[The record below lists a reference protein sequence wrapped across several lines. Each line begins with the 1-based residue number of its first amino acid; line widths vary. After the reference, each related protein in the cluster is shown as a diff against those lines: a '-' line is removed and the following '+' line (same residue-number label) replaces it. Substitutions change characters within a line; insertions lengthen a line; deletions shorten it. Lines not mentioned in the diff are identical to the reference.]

1 MTINDELRKYGVVPV
16 VVLDDSKN
24 ALPLAKALVDGG
36 LPCAEVTFRTSA
48 AKEAIR
54 LMVEAH
60 PDMLVGAGTV
70 LNIEQAKDA
79 INVGAKFIVSPGFDD
94 DLVRYCKENNI
105 PVFPGVVT
113 PTEVMKALKYDL
125 KVLKFFPAE
134 NYGGLATIK
143 ALSAPF
149 NNIQF
154 MPTGGINSKNIKDY
168 LANNKIIAC
177 GGSWMVKKDLINDGK
192 FDVIESLVKEAVSIV
207 KEIRG

>member
-16 VVLDDSKN
+16 VVLDDSKD

-48 AKEAIR
+48 AKEAIH
-54 LMVEAH
+54 LIVEEY

-168 LANNKIIAC
+168 LTNNKIIAC
-177 GGSWMVKKDLINDGK
+177 GGSWMVKKELINEGK

>member
-16 VVLDDSKN
+16 VVLDDSKD

-48 AKEAIR
+48 AKEAIH
-54 LMVEAH
+54 LMVEAY

>member
-1 MTINDELRKYGVVPV
+1 MTINEELRKYGVVPV
-16 VVLDDSKN
+16 VVLDDSKD
-24 ALPLAKALVDGG
+24 ALPLAKALVNGG

-54 LMVEAH
+54 LMVEAY

-70 LNIEQAKDA
+70 LNIEQAKEA

>member
-16 VVLDDSKN
+16 VVLDDSKD

-48 AKEAIR
+48 AKETIR
-54 LMVEAH
+54 LMVEAY

-94 DLVRYCKENNI
+94 DLVRYCKEKNI

-177 GGSWMVKKDLINDGK
+177 GGSWMVKKDLINEGK

>member
-16 VVLDDSKN
+16 VVLDDSKD

-54 LMVEAH
+54 LMVEAY

-154 MPTGGINSKNIKDY
+154 MPTGGINSKNIKEY

-177 GGSWMVKKDLINDGK
+177 GGSWMVKKELINEGK